1 MENTLYQ
8 LNKEIRAGNHTNA
21 KMVLWYFYDYLSN
34 ITYLSRHNT
43 LFFTVCLILIV
54 DFQEMGE
61 KEKTKQIEN
70 N

>member
-1 MENTLYQ
+1 MQ
-8 LNKEIRAGNHTNA
+8 K
-21 KMVLWYFYDYLSN
+21 WYCGISMI